1 MATISADR
9 MNKQI
14 LKDVMQRVE
23 TWPDADQAELLEY
36 ALEIE
41 ARRGGTFEPTSEE
54 LRDVDEALAAVRR
67 GEIASTEDVEAVFA
81 KYRGT

>member
-1 MATISADR
+1 

-14 LKDVMQRVE
+14 LKNVMQRVE

-41 ARRGGTFEPTSEE
+41 ARREGTFEPTPEE
-54 LRDVDEALAAVRR
+54 LRDIDEALAAVRR
-67 GEIASTEDVEAVFA
+67 GELASKEEVEAVFA

>member
-1 MATISADR
+1 

-14 LKDVMQRVE
+14 LKDVMERVE

-41 ARRGGTFEPTSEE
+41 ERQTGRFEPTPEE
-54 LRDVDEALAAVRR
+54 LHDIDEAIAAVSR
-67 GEIASTEDVEAVFA
+67 GEIASKEEVEAVFA